1 FYTHVEET
9 KEGIEEEWNCIK
21 ELLQKTA
28 KEVLGTKKPGRRRKG
43 VKIWD
48 LEIQK
53 LVKDKKEAY
62 LKYLNNKND
71 QNKIEYNRTRAL
83 VKRYTRTL
91 NREHWDRYIADM
103 EHNLHGRQDKV
114 YKFIRSLNS
123 TEKDKTNLQLIQD
136 VELENHYRTLWTDN
150 QNIEQI
156 IDKIKTHAEV
166 DELEMQEMTEVLK
179 KTNANIRQLF
189 NDSILNPVLN
199 RTLSFRGV
207 LEFSRELNS
216 DQCFVR
222 KRQITKGGNI
232 SCCNLP
238 HNMWGQDCFV
248 LYQEISWPMP
258 YKDQTC
264 LCAGD
269 DLMQPYGH
277 LNNKLHE

>member
-1 FYTHVEET
+1 M
-9 KEGIEEEWNCIK
+9 
-21 ELLQKTA
+21 ELYKRTVAKKTA

-43 VKIWD
+43 LKIWD
-48 LEIQK
+48 LEVQK

-83 VKRYTRTL
+83 VKRYTRKL

-150 QNIEQI
+150 QNIEEI

-179 KTNANIRQLF
+179 KVKI
-189 NDSILNPVLN
+189 IKHV
-199 RTLSFRGV
+199 V
-207 LEFSRELNS
+207 
-216 DQCFVR
+216 
-222 KRQITKGGNI
+222 
-232 SCCNLP
+232 
-238 HNMWGQDCFV
+238 
-248 LYQEISWPMP
+248 
-258 YKDQTC
+258 
-264 LCAGD
+264 
-269 DLMQPYGH
+269 
-277 LNNKLHE
+277 